1 VLDRMSALG
10 IAAEEI
16 GREPSVKSDV
26 HDPTRTLRI
35 GQSDIRDGEFP
46 FPQQTCKKPKAV
58 SGA

>member
-1 VLDRMSALG
+1 MSALG

-46 FPQQTCKKPKAV
+46 FPQQTCKKQKAV